1 MKIAAVMRNSK
12 LQRISYKPLS
22 PELGAKIFKKTT
34 LPLSLENNIHDY
46 FMTTCLKCDDVTAS
60 KPFKKGIE

>member
-1 MKIAAVMRNSK
+1 MKIAAVVRNSK

-22 PELGAKIFKKTT
+22 PELGAKILKKTT

-46 FMTTCLKCDDVTAS
+46 FMTTCLKRDDVTVS
-60 KPFKKGIE
+60 KPLV

>member
-22 PELGAKIFKKTT
+22 PEPGGKILKK
-34 LPLSLENNIHDY
+34 L
-46 FMTTCLKCDDVTAS
+46 
-60 KPFKKGIE
+60 